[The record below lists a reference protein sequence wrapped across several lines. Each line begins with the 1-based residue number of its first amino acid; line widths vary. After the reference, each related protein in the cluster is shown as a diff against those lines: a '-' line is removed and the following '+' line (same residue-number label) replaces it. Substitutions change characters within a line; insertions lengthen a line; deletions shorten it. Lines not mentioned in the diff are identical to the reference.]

1 MLLSTKPR
9 KYSLHVPLSLAT
21 SNPFGSF
28 VYGGTKTFILL
39 NMTLLWFS
47 CSVVSDSLCPHG
59 LQHSGFPCSSP
70 SWSLLRFI
78 QSVMPSNHL
87 ILCQPLLFQSSI
99 LSSISVFSNELA
111 LCIWW
116 PKISERQLQPQS
128 FQCIFRV
135 DFL

>member
-1 MLLSTKPR
+1 MLLSTKPW
-9 KYSLHVPLSLAT
+9 KYSLRMRLSLAT

-28 VYGGTKTFILL
+28 VYVGSKTFTLL

-59 LQHSGFPCSSP
+59 LQHSRLPCSSP
-70 SWSLLRFI
+70 SWSLLMFI
-78 QSVMPSNHL
+78 QSAMPSNHL

-111 LCIWW
+111 LCIRW
-116 PKISERQLQPQS
+116 PKISECQLQHQS
-128 FQCIFRV
+128 FQCILRV